1 MKQLVLPSL
10 LVNPCMAQDLAL
22 QATGSCPKATGS
34 PYIYS
39 RATGAVTP
47 APETI
52 GAAFFAAARAWLLSL
67 PHYFKGHS
75 H

>member
-39 RATGAVTP
+39 RATGA
-47 APETI
+47 AGE
-52 GAAFFAAARAWLLSL
+52 G
-67 PHYFKGHS
+67 
-75 H
+75 

>member
-1 MKQLVLPSL
+1 
-10 LVNPCMAQDLAL
+10 MAQDLAL

-52 GAAFFAAARAWLLSL
+52 GAAFFAAARAWLLYISAP
-67 PHYFKGHS
+67 PHYLPGKGGPLPLSSRAAH
-75 H
+75 